1 VFFPQALGR
10 EGNAEN
16 VPSGTFPSG
25 PFLDL
30 YRARLT
36 DVGLKELAKIKSLR
50 SLNIRETKVTD
61 AGAEEFLRALPNCDL
76 ER

>member
-1 VFFPQALGR
+1 MKHLATLTSLQ
-10 EGNAEN
+10 
-16 VPSGTFPSG
+16 T
-25 PFLDL
+25 LDL
-30 YRARLT
+30 SRARLT

-61 AGAEEFLRALPNCDL
+61 AGAEEFLGALPNCDL